1 MTQTTQQLTI
11 LGYVYMIQHLSRSY
25 MPGNH
30 PRFLLLLQFNYE
42 ILYDRFFSCRT
53 VVVERLYE
61 QYKSIFG
68 NVNYQWREEDP
79 VPTGGLGG

>member
-1 MTQTTQQLTI
+1 
-11 LGYVYMIQHLSRSY
+11 

-30 PRFLLLLQFNYE
+30 PRFLLLQFNYE
-42 ILYDRFFSCRT
+42 ILYDRFFSGFLSCRA
-53 VVVERLYE
+53 VVFERLYE